1 MLHTM
6 LSPIFSMNIEYV
18 FELEGVLI
26 EIVYSNYSIW
36 VLLGI
41 TTSPWL
47 LTYHYNSTMMW
58 CQILKV

>member
-18 FELEGVLI
+18 FEFERVLI
-26 EIVYSNYSIW
+26 EIVYGNYSIW

-41 TTSPWL
+41 ATSPWL